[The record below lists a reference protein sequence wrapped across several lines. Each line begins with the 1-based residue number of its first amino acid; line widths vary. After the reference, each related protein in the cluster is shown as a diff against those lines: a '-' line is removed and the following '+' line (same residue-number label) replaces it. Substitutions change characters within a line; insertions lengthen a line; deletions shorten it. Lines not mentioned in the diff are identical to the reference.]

1 MRSVRSDAACI
12 ACADSYYQP
21 TAGQASCIECALGSQ
36 TEGGA
41 SQWVTSG
48 AVACDACDSGQYGS
62 TIAVSG
68 ITDPVVKCLDCPEGQ
83 SQPTTQQTSCVNCG
97 AGQYQPGT
105 GHASCIPCA
114 AGSQTEDGKPH
125 YPGRDL
131 GCVGLMASA
140 MIVRQAAAPS
150 PTTALP
156 SAMPASRGAPPARA
170 AATRTPPSSVPAAP
184 PVTRTNIPGIRTALV
199 R

>member
-1 MRSVRSDAACI
+1 MLSKDPSENV
-12 ACADSYYQP
+12 
-21 TAGQASCIECALGSQ
+21 AGRGSQ

-41 SQWVTSG
+41 AQWVTSG

-68 ITDPVVKCLDCPEGQ
+68 ITDPVVRCLDCPEGQ

-125 YPGRDL
+125 H
-131 GCVGLMASA
+131 
-140 MIVRQAAAPS
+140 
-150 PTTALP
+150 
-156 SAMPASRGAPPARA
+156 PP
-170 AATRTPPSSVPAAP
+170 
-184 PVTRTNIPGIRTALV
+184 
-199 R
+199 

>member
-1 MRSVRSDAACI
+1 MRWASPAVRAATRGSTSTPPAAPGEYGRLPTSLPVRAACSDSAVRSDAACI

-125 YPGRDL
+125 D
-131 GCVGLMASA
+131 
-140 MIVRQAAAPS
+140 PS
-150 PTTALP
+150 
-156 SAMPASRGAPPARA
+156 
-170 AATRTPPSSVPAAP
+170 
-184 PVTRTNIPGIRTALV
+184 
-199 R
+199 